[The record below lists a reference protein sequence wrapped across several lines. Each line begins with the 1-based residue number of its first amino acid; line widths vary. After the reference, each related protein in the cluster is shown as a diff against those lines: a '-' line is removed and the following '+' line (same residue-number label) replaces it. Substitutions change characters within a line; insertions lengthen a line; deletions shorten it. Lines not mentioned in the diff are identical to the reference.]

1 MQLRF
6 PHNPNEICSTRLR
19 SRNAQVYGILFSL
32 SQVMLL
38 NKTLHVL
45 AKKAI
50 ETTDHPYCSNMPMQ
64 RWIFVTPFS
73 HVKLPEFVELLAYLL
88 QCYPSYDYSSGILG
102 SGPKEFWVANLPPK
116 CQVMLKDLKQN
127 ELRMDM
133 LFFWRRLP
141 QTQITINW
149 GSQWPLK
156 ICQTCFFKPVL
167 LVLGESANL
176 KSMST
181 SCHLEFS

>member
-1 MQLRF
+1 
-6 PHNPNEICSTRLR
+6 
-19 SRNAQVYGILFSL
+19 
-32 SQVMLL
+32 MLL

-176 KSMST
+176 KSMSSLLLSSRIFIAPWKMNEYPWKGTISKGNFICQSILT
-181 SCHLEFS
+181 SAC